1 MFSKS
6 ITDGS
11 RSITDDSRSITDD
24 SRSIT
29 DYSRSMTDDSRSI
42 NDTSRAVRMTIIND
56 AKIWSFTNNCHSD
69 DSTEAVFLVMC
80 NSSLNEL

>member
-6 ITDGS
+6 ITDG
-11 RSITDDSRSITDD
+11 
-24 SRSIT
+24 
-29 DYSRSMTDDSRSI
+29 SRSI

-69 DSTEAVFLVMC
+69 VSTEAVFLVLCDPSM
-80 NSSLNEL
+80 NEL